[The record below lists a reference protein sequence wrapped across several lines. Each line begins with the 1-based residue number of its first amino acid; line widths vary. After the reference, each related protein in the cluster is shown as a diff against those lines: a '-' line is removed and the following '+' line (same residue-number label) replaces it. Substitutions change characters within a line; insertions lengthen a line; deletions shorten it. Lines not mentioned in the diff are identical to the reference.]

1 MGRALIVSAGASS
14 NEYISARLT
23 ELGYA
28 RPIIVPSAAE
38 ARRRML
44 ESDFELIVVNS
55 PLPDEFGH
63 ELCADAVEKTDA
75 GVIFLAKAAAAEQ
88 LLTPLSEEGVL
99 LVTKPFSNTF
109 FLQAIHMAAASNHRL
124 LLLRQENQRMQEKLA
139 QVRLHRAGPYDR
151 GRGAPL
157 HREKSDGHPARPRRG
172 RAGDTGLLRPRAII
186 RIAPPLRESIC
197 LS

>member
-139 QVRLHRAGPYDR
+139 QVRLAVSYTHLTLPTNS
-151 GRGAPL
+151 L
-157 HREKSDGHPARPRRG
+157 V
-172 RAGDTGLLRPRAII
+172 
-186 RIAPPLRESIC
+186 
-197 LS
+197 

>member
-109 FLQAIHMAAASNHRL
+109 FCRPSRWPPPATTASCFC
-124 LLLRQENQRMQEKLA
+124 
-139 QVRLHRAGPYDR
+139 VRRISGCR
-151 GRGAPL
+151 
-157 HREKSDGHPARPRRG
+157 KSWRRCG
-172 RAGDTGLLRPRAII
+172 W
-186 RIAPPLRESIC
+186 
-197 LS
+197 

>member
-55 PLPDEFGH
+55 PLPDSPMRPLKVFSSS
-63 ELCADAVEKTDA
+63 
-75 GVIFLAKAAAAEQ
+75 AKDTPRTAA
-88 LLTPLSEEGVL
+88 LGL
-99 LVTKPFSNTF
+99 FD
-109 FLQAIHMAAASNHRL
+109 L
-124 LLLRQENQRMQEKLA
+124 LLYVTLR
-139 QVRLHRAGPYDR
+139 
-151 GRGAPL
+151 
-157 HREKSDGHPARPRRG
+157 SFISS
-172 RAGDTGLLRPRAII
+172 II
-186 RIAPPLRESIC
+186 FR
-197 LS
+197 

>member
-124 LLLRQENQRMQEKLA
+124 LLLRQGDAGKAGAGAAGEPR
-139 QVRLHRAGPYDR
+139 QVLPHRAGPYDR

-157 HREKSDGHPARPRRG
+157 HREKSDGHPA
-172 RAGDTGLLRPRAII
+172 
-186 RIAPPLRESIC
+186 
-197 LS
+197 

>member
-28 RPIIVPSAAE
+28 RPLIVPSGAE

-63 ELCADAVEKTDA
+63 ELCATAVEKTDA
-75 GVIFLAKAAAAEQ
+75 GVVLLVKAAAAEQ
-88 LLTPLSEEGVL
+88 LLTPMSEQGVL
-99 LVTKPFSNTF
+99 LVSKPFSNTL

-124 LLLRQENQRMQEKLA
+124 QYLRQENNRMQEKLA
-139 QVRLHRAGPYDR
+139 QVRLVSRAKCCLIQQEKMTEMEAHRYIEKTAMDTRRDRAEVAQEILDSYDTS
-151 GRGAPL
+151 GV
-157 HREKSDGHPARPRRG
+157 
-172 RAGDTGLLRPRAII
+172 
-186 RIAPPLRESIC
+186 
-197 LS
+197 